1 MTGCTGNLRRDIK
14 ENIVSGLLRDVNGN
28 ASSKR
33 WAGYVLMALAVV
45 GGIVGAFI
53 KNQMLVDFSK
63 WLIIS
68 GVGAVIAGVAERR
81 S

>member
-1 MTGCTGNLRRDIK
+1 MNNLLK
-14 ENIVSGLLRDVNGN
+14 DVNGN

-33 WAGYVLMALAVV
+33 VAGYVLMGLAVV
-45 GGIVGAFI
+45 GGVVGSI
-53 KNQMLVDFSK
+53 LKNQMLVDFSK

-68 GVGAVIAGVAERR
+68 GVGAVVAGVAERR